1 MKPMLTALVLSAA
14 LALPAQALE
23 PINQEAHINGL
34 LMQGFVADTI
44 DDNCDTISARKL
56 RALSKLNE
64 IRDYALEKGYTRD
77 EVKDFVTSKAE
88 KTRLRAKAAEW
99 LKAKGAE
106 PGKPQA
112 YCDVGFAEIAA
123 ETLIGSL
130 LRDDR

>member
-1 MKPMLTALVLSAA
+1 MKPMLTALALSAA

-34 LMQGFVADTI
+34 LMQGFVADAI

-64 IRDYALEKGYTRD
+64 IRDYALEKGYSRD
-77 EVKDFVTSKAE
+77 EVKTFVTSKTE
-88 KTRLRAKAAEW
+88 KQRLRALAALW
-99 LKAKGAE
+99 LKERGAE
-106 PGKPQA
+106 PGKPEA
-112 YCDVGFAEIAA
+112 YCAIGLAEIEA